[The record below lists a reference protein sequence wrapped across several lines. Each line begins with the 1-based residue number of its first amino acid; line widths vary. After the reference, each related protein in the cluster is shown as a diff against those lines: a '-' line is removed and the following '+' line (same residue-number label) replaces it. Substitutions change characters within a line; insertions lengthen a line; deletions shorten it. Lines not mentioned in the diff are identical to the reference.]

1 MNTKRIDRTA
11 IRQAIVEEADYWDRT
26 STGDLME
33 QESGWFT
40 FEWTPRDDRCDRCGA
55 KMELRQIDLHLS
67 DGRVTLHR
75 VGWYTCHT
83 PGCGQAKFAPGL
95 VTLADQ
101 IESLVKQTLTTHA
114 QKSVPA
120 PAPVRESRA
129 VYAKQP
135 SPSPR
140 KRK

>member
-33 QESGWFT
+33 QESEWFT

-67 DGRVTLHR
+67 GGRVTLRR
-75 VGWYTCHT
+75 VGWYTCPT
-83 PGCGQAKFAPGL
+83 PGCGQTRLASGMAA
-95 VTLADQ
+95 LADQ
-101 IESLVKQTLTTHA
+101 IERLVKQTLVSQTA
-114 QKSVPA
+114 SA
-120 PAPVRESRA
+120 PQVVRESGADYTPR
-129 VYAKQP
+129 
-135 SPSPR
+135 SSPR
-140 KRK
+140 SKKKK